1 MGDGSGLPR
10 LPDNGLEF
18 LPDPVDREVAADV
31 EQPDPSVMRGVVPS
45 DTTEAHSS
53 CAVVVGHLD
62 GAAER
67 RNSGGVDNP
76 VRGIDREGEPQRRR
90 CGPEGLEL
98 AVHIWIEQF
107 SLVESLRWKKRSEG
121 SPSSNNQY
129 CRRECPAMI
138 RFLRVADNGWF
149 HH

>member
-1 MGDGSGLPR
+1 MAAASSMGDGSGLPR
-10 LPDNGLEF
+10 LLDNGLEF
-18 LPDPVDREVAADV
+18 LLYPVDKEVVAGPDPL
-31 EQPDPSVMRGVVPS
+31 VMRGVVPA

-53 CAVVVGHLD
+53 CAVVVGHHG

-67 RNSGGVDNP
+67 GNSGGVDNP

-98 AVHIWIEQF
+98 AVHLRIEQF

-121 SPSSNNQY
+121 SPSSNNHY
-129 CRRECPAMI
+129 C
-138 RFLRVADNGWF
+138 
-149 HH
+149 